1 MKQKKT
7 YTAPTTTATPLEP
20 TYVIAGTYDVP
31 ADSSG
36 NSSGGAS
43 GAAGKD
49 IDGSSDSG
57 SSSDDLWNLEW

>member
-20 TYVIAGTYDVP
+20 TYVIAGTYNVP
-31 ADSSG
+31 DDSSGNSSG

-49 IDGSSDSG
+49 IDGSSD
-57 SSSDDLWNLEW
+57 DLWNLEW